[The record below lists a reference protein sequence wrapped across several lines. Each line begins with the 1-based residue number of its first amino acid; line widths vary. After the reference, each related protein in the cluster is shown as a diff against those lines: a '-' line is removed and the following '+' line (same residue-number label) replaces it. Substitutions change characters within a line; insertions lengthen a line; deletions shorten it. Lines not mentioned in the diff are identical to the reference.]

1 MKIKT
6 NMRFTSS
13 IGSSK
18 NLWNYQG
25 FFLVALKFYT
35 FNLWFNYNHWVEVLL
50 YTFGS
55 HFIYRRWVGVF
66 YKNLNFSFLGQIFQY
81 GLLGLKEN
89 LNRHALRPNKKYWN
103 TCPRKLKFRFFIE
116 NPDLT
121 SINEMRT
128 KGMKCFCYLFPL
140 LGLCT
145 LDLKFRG
152 VDVAF

>member
-1 MKIKT
+1 MLNIFPT
-6 NMRFTSS
+6 
-13 IGSSK
+13 
-18 NLWNYQG
+18 
-25 FFLVALKFYT
+25 
-35 FNLWFNYNHWVEVLL
+35 
-50 YTFGS
+50 
-55 HFIYRRWVGVF
+55 WVGINVS
-66 YKNLNFSFLGQIFQY
+66 YLGSNLKPTKIYLDANLNQ
-81 GLLGLKEN
+81 
-89 LNRHALRPNKKYWN
+89 HALRPNKQYWN
-103 TCPRKLKFRFFIE
+103 ICPRKLKFRFFIE